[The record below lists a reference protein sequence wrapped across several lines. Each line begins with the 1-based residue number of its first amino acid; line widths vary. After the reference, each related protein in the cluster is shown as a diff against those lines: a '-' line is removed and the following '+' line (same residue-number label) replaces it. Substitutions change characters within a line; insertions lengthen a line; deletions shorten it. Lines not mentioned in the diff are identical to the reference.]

1 MSAYNLTHY
10 NKTPLVT
17 VQNGQIDTLATSLNL
32 IGPNTPSSGIYLN
45 ENFIYLLENFANTFS
60 PSNPVIGQLWYDTV
74 NDSLQV
80 FKTSGIWQIIEPPF
94 DGASGTA
101 TVSIGPNNTDVT
113 VIISEDS
120 IIGVAS
126 AIAISPNNLPTQIVI
141 DDTAYNFATAF
152 PQGICEGL
160 TLGYYLLVNNDL
172 TVSGNLIVN
181 GGNGIVINN
190 SAGITFNDGTTQSS
204 AGSANISVNGQTV
217 LPNGLVWQWGNAQV
231 TTSQPT
237 IINFNS
243 NFQNQVLNVQ
253 LTNIGNGNVAVGLK
267 AVAKG
272 LFQFIKTSAWFLVG
286 GSVIFI
292 ILRFASMANPVAASI
307 FGVLENIASWGI
319 HVISTLF
326 PKALSLAGTVSKNV
340 YNDSQ
345 VLLKKIV
352 DNIQN
357 LKQLQTKLGHNLT
370 LEELFTELSA
380 SLSPSEKTV
389 VDNLKKELGY

>member
-1 MSAYNLTHY
+1 MKN
-10 NKTPLVT
+10 
-17 VQNGQIDTLATSLNL
+17 QFILAIL
-32 IGPNTPSSGIYLN
+32 
-45 ENFIYLLENFANTFS
+45 
-60 PSNPVIGQLWYDTV
+60 
-74 NDSLQV
+74 
-80 FKTSGIWQIIEPPF
+80 
-94 DGASGTA
+94 
-101 TVSIGPNNTDVT
+101 
-113 VIISEDS
+113 
-120 IIGVAS
+120 VAS
-126 AIAISPNNLPTQIVI
+126 ALFGTSCSTIHGIFGKTASKEQKKADEIALVEKSQGQNTDAKIKQVAVLASGIDYSLLKITNREPAVSVAQEINRRVESLSGKPDLEAEKEMWKIVDDLLSQNVALKSEGKTELEKKDKEIGSIQQETKNLAAQKDADINKFVKLSE
-141 DDTAYNFATAF
+141 ATA
-152 PQGICEGL
+152 QKA
-160 TLGYYLLVNNDL
+160 D
-172 TVSGNLIVN
+172 
-181 GGNGIVINN
+181 
-190 SAGITFNDGTTQSS
+190 
-204 AGSANISVNGQTV
+204 V
-217 LPNGLVWQWGNAQV
+217 LKSELDDYKG
-231 TTSQPT
+231 
-237 IINFNS
+237 F
-243 NFQNQVLNVQ
+243 F
-253 LTNIGNGNVAVGLK
+253 GLK

>member
-1 MSAYNLTHY
+1 M
-10 NKTPLVT
+10 
-17 VQNGQIDTLATSLNL
+17 
-32 IGPNTPSSGIYLN
+32 
-45 ENFIYLLENFANTFS
+45 E
-60 PSNPVIGQLWYDTV
+60 
-74 NDSLQV
+74 
-80 FKTSGIWQIIEPPF
+80 
-94 DGASGTA
+94 
-101 TVSIGPNNTDVT
+101 
-113 VIISEDS
+113 
-120 IIGVAS
+120 
-126 AIAISPNNLPTQIVI
+126 
-141 DDTAYNFATAF
+141 
-152 PQGICEGL
+152 
-160 TLGYYLLVNNDL
+160 
-172 TVSGNLIVN
+172 
-181 GGNGIVINN
+181 
-190 SAGITFNDGTTQSS
+190 
-204 AGSANISVNGQTV
+204 
-217 LPNGLVWQWGNAQV
+217 
-231 TTSQPT
+231 
-237 IINFNS
+237 
-243 NFQNQVLNVQ
+243 
-253 LTNIGNGNVAVGLK
+253 
-267 AVAKG
+267 KG